1 MGVLSKSLFLIMRL
15 YISLALLSVVLSQDT
30 SYCPDG
36 WTLSDFGGVKECI
49 YFGNVQEQVTK
60 TDASVL
66 CAARGGWLLDLDEGR
81 GAAKNNFIKS
91 LLANHVGTGLG
102 RTWIPMGISMVD
114 RS

>member
-1 MGVLSKSLFLIMRL
+1 MHLLRKRASVLSKSLLLIMRL

-60 TDASVL
+60 ADANVL

-81 GAAKNNFIKS
+81 GAAKKQFYKITVSKS
-91 LLANHVGTGLG
+91 CWN
-102 RTWIPMGISMVD
+102 W
-114 RS
+114 